1 MDTQWRSMAWK
12 IRMRQGKYQN
22 YPGIPFKIFQDP
34 FQNNETVG
42 FGKKTIFSSKYCKFV
57 DVWFGW

>member
-42 FGKKTIFSSKYCKFV
+42 FGKKTIFS
-57 DVWFGW
+57 